1 MNNTA
6 IAKFVFALVALAP
19 AAATAA
25 GEKWVEASSSASG
38 KLYFDA
44 ASAKNDG
51 QFVSLLV
58 LNDFK
63 EPAHDGKLT
72 FKSMISHQTIN
83 CATNLVLTDYI
94 AYRAG
99 NMGEGELVYSSD
111 SVRETQRAT
120 PGSVLGNLVDQQCN

>member
-1 MNNTA
+1 MNKA
-6 IAKFVFALVALAP
+6 IIAMASVFIALIP

-25 GEKWVEASSSASG
+25 GEKWVEASSSAGG

-44 ASAKNDG
+44 VSLKNDV

-72 FKSMISHQTIN
+72 FKSMISRQMIN
-83 CATNLVLTDYI
+83 CATNMVFTNYV

-99 NMGEGELVYSSD
+99 NMGEGDLVYSSD
-111 SVRETQRAT
+111 AIRESQRAA
-120 PGSVLGNLVDQQCN
+120 PGTMLGNLVERHCN